1 MREAKVDTGKRLKKL
16 RESLGYTQEKMAE
29 VLEVS
34 VTLYKKMEN
43 GSYNISVKTLRRLKE
58 RFNVSIDYLMFGEQ
72 ISFDSFWM
80 LIQSSRNSVKLKLLL
95 RLLVYF
101 QKDSRECFVEKKQDE
116 DYMEYFIDILDNFG
130 ELNHKI

>member
-34 VTLYKKMEN
+34 VTLYKKMEK

-58 RFNVSIDYLMFGEQ
+58 KFNVSIDYIMFGEQ
-72 ISFDSFWM
+72 ISFNQIWM
-80 LIQSSRNSVKLKLLL
+80 LMQSSQNSVKLKLLL
-95 RLLVYF
+95 RLLAYF
-101 QKDSRECFVEKKQDE
+101 QKDCRECFVEKKQDE
-116 DYMEYFIDILDNFG
+116 VYMEYFIEILDYL
-130 ELNHKI
+130 EK

>member
-34 VTLYKKMEN
+34 VTLYKKMEK

-58 RFNVSIDYLMFGEQ
+58 KFNVSIDYIMFGEQ
-72 ISFDSFWM
+72 ISFNHIWM
-80 LIQSSRNSVKLKLLL
+80 LMQSSQNSVKLKLLL
-95 RLLVYF
+95 RLLAYF
-101 QKDSRECFVEKKQDE
+101 QKDCRECFVEKKQDE
-116 DYMEYFIDILDNFG
+116 VYMEYFIEILDYL
-130 ELNHKI
+130 EK

>member
-34 VTLYKKMEN
+34 VTLYKKMEK

-58 RFNVSIDYLMFGEQ
+58 KFNVSIDYIMFGEQ
-72 ISFDSFWM
+72 ISFM
-80 LIQSSRNSVKLKLLL
+80 LKKRNMITITQ
-95 RLLVYF
+95 YT
-101 QKDSRECFVEKKQDE
+101 
-116 DYMEYFIDILDNFG
+116 I
-130 ELNHKI
+130 

>member
-43 GSYNISVKTLRRLKE
+43 GSYNISVKSLRR
-58 RFNVSIDYLMFGEQ
+58 
-72 ISFDSFWM
+72 
-80 LIQSSRNSVKLKLLL
+80 
-95 RLLVYF
+95 
-101 QKDSRECFVEKKQDE
+101 
-116 DYMEYFIDILDNFG
+116 
-130 ELNHKI
+130 

>member
-43 GSYNISVKTLRRLKE
+43 GSYNISVKSLRRLKE
-58 RFNVSIDYLMFGEQ
+58 IFNVSIDYLMFGEQ
-72 ISFDSFWM
+72 ISFDRIWM
-80 LIQSSRNSVKLKLLL
+80 LLQSSRNSVKLKLLL
-95 RLLVYF
+95 RLLLYF
-101 QKDSRECFVEKKQDE
+101 QKDCGESFVEKKRDVE
-116 DYMEYFIDILDNFG
+116 YMEYFIEILDHL
-130 ELNHKI
+130 EK

>member
-34 VTLYKKMEN
+34 VTLYKKMEK

-58 RFNVSIDYLMFGEQ
+58 KFNVSIDYIMFGEQ
-72 ISFDSFWM
+72 ISFNHIWM
-80 LIQSSRNSVKLKLLL
+80 LMQSSQNSVKLKLLL
-95 RLLVYF
+95 RLLAYF
-101 QKDSRECFVEKKQDE
+101 QKDCREYFVEKKQDE
-116 DYMEYFIDILDNFG
+116 EYMEYFIEILDYL
-130 ELNHKI
+130 EK